1 MRGVLV
7 LSILILWLVQP
18 EYDASAQREPATFVY
33 YVDDEASGKSTL
45 HFLDTTTFEESTVE
59 APLIS
64 YIALSPDNSRIAYSD
79 QESWVY
85 ILELAS
91 GITSRLDFQ
100 MLVNLDVFYDRQ
112 TFLSGSLSWTPD
124 GTRLAFAGRDA
135 NGTVGV
141 FVYSVASGEVVIVT
155 DSDRGFHNDLVEVSS
170 WSPDGN
176 WLAIAADWNG
186 PAAGGFDTM
195 LIAVDGTQRVE
206 FPTTVRCRTVWSPD
220 TRYVLSDLTC
230 SRSFPGNLPLILF
243 EFDKETLTL
252 SDVSSRLETLELE
265 YHFTERRYPVWID
278 TNTIRYVRYVYHS
291 SHIYGSG
298 AFEQIV
304 EADVFNSTHQ
314 AIYEAPAK
322 TWQEMVSSGVLLAEP
337 YSDWPIY
344 EGYDLNENEPVFA
357 INGAGLCVPS
367 TMRISKEANLVFV
380 LGGCSETFRTPPL
393 NLFDYRSGSSVF
405 RGPASLPVR
414 PVGFMLT
421 QLIP

>member
-141 FVYSVASGEVVIVT
+141 F
-155 DSDRGFHNDLVEVSS
+155 RLF
-170 WSPDGN
+170 
-176 WLAIAADWNG
+176 
-186 PAAGGFDTM
+186 GGK
-195 LIAVDGTQRVE
+195 
-206 FPTTVRCRTVWSPD
+206 W
-220 TRYVLSDLTC
+220 
-230 SRSFPGNLPLILF
+230 
-243 EFDKETLTL
+243 
-252 SDVSSRLETLELE
+252 
-265 YHFTERRYPVWID
+265 
-278 TNTIRYVRYVYHS
+278 
-291 SHIYGSG
+291 
-298 AFEQIV
+298 
-304 EADVFNSTHQ
+304 
-314 AIYEAPAK
+314 
-322 TWQEMVSSGVLLAEP
+322 
-337 YSDWPIY
+337 
-344 EGYDLNENEPVFA
+344 
-357 INGAGLCVPS
+357 
-367 TMRISKEANLVFV
+367 
-380 LGGCSETFRTPPL
+380 
-393 NLFDYRSGSSVF
+393 
-405 RGPASLPVR
+405 
-414 PVGFMLT
+414 
-421 QLIP
+421 